1 MNEKIKEHINK
12 LVRYKERHENV
23 RKAYN
28 TKSKSSK
35 NMKADMEGIRH
46 SCFNYI
52 QHNNLIQDLT
62 FGGTTPQHQAEFNDF
77 DSISNFHIIIDGLIE
92 KLKSK

>member
-1 MNEKIKEHINK
+1 MNEKRQDHINK
-12 LVRYKERHENV
+12 LVGYKERHEIL

-35 NMKADMEGIRH
+35 NMKVEMEGIRY
-46 SCFNYI
+46 SCSNYI
-52 QHNNLIQDLT
+52 QHNNLIQDLI

-77 DSISNFHIIIDGLIE
+77 DSICDFHIIIDGLVE